1 MLFRS
6 KRKAGLLLPNL
17 QNLTLRQLPLFIA
30 NKGFLP
36 AAAGLTGGLGT
47 AAGTGGYKKFGEGSR
62 KKFDE
67 ALGWQLRAA
76 HLESMQRFQQAS
88 LDEDQRQALQSA
100 LDNARHMAD
109 NRRSAAR
116 WTSWFDMGWPGSRT
130 PGR

>member
-1 MLFRS
+1 MRRNAL
-6 KRKAGLLLPNL
+6 A
-17 QNLTLRQLPLFIA
+17 T
-30 NKGFLP
+30 FLP
-36 AAAGLTGGLGT
+36 ATVPLLYQGL
-47 AAGTGGYKKFGEGSR
+47 GEGSR